1 MVLKLNPKKCYF
13 TCNQV
18 TYLGHTITPS
28 GLKPNSSYLMAEKIF
43 LVPKDIKSLKQ
54 FLRLSSF
61 YWWCV
66 CIFAKLVEPC
76 IGWQGRIHQL
86 YEAQIANDLM
96 TLLRVNLSNLQC
108 WLTIMLSRIFAWRQM
123 LLWKALEP
131 FYPRLERTGRNTSGL
146 CKLCSFRHWEKICSN
161 RARNLHSCVGHESL
175 SSLY

>member
-1 MVLKLNPKKCYF
+1 MYIDIVNKYILFWTYILVWQRWKYHCCNYSINSDLVSFMVLKLNPKKCYF

-66 CIFAKLVEPC
+66 CNFTKLVEPC
-76 IGWQGRIHQL
+76 IGWQGRIHHL
-86 YEAQIANDLM
+86 YEAQLANNHM
-96 TLLRVNLSNLQC
+96 TLSRVHLSNLQC
-108 WLTIMLSRIFAWRQM
+108 WLNIMLSRIFAWRQM
-123 LLWKALEP
+123 LLWKA
-131 FYPRLERTGRNTSGL
+131 
-146 CKLCSFRHWEKICSN
+146 
-161 RARNLHSCVGHESL
+161 
-175 SSLY
+175 